1 MNAIDE
7 MSAMNRDFKQVLRRY
22 GEIPGAWTS
31 LERDTNGYLEP

>member
-7 MSAMNRDFKQVLRRY
+7 MSAMNRDFKQVLCRY